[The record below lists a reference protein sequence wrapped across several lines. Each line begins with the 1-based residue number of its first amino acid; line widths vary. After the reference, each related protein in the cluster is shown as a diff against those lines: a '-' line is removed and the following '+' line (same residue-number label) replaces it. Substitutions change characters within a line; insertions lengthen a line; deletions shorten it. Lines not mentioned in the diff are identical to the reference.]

1 MLVHDVSD
9 VPLDL
14 VRVFMLLKCDVP
26 TVSLLPVTPQC
37 TVRELPHCL

>member
-14 VRVFMLLKCDVP
+14 VRVFMLLKWDIA
-26 TVSLLPVTPQC
+26 TVSWTILRWCAVNSRALC
-37 TVRELPHCL
+37 

>member
-14 VRVFMLLKCDVP
+14 VRVFMLLKWDIA
-26 TVSLLPVTPQC
+26 TVSWTIHLAPVC
-37 TVRELPHCL
+37 SE